1 MKGDK
6 SGYRKGEAMIAEG
19 LRAGLD
25 EFDGLSQDS
34 VKDDG
39 GLSERDREK
48 DKKNTTDMIL
58 MITDKTG

>member
-39 GLSERDREK
+39 GLSRREAERK
-48 DKKNTTDMIL
+48 IKNTTDMIL
-58 MITDKTG
+58 MITDKID